1 MTWTTFGTTA
11 ARPGLRD
18 RIAARLHAG
27 RTGYANWRTYRRT
40 IEELSAL
47 DNRDL
52 ADLGLSRSMIRG
64 IAYEAAYGK

>member
-11 ARPGLRD
+11 TQPNLRD
-18 RIAARLHAG
+18 RIAARVAAVRGSWG
-27 RTGYANWRTYRRT
+27 RWRVYRRT
-40 IEELSAL
+40 LDELNAL

-64 IAYEAAYGK
+64 VALEAAYGK